1 MNTCRHY
8 AARILLGLATIDDV
22 PESQQT
28 SVQWLVRRC
37 GPDCE
42 ATEPVEVIEG
52 MMRKIE
58 RLRRGS

>member
-1 MNTCRHY
+1 MTTCRHY
-8 AARILLGLATIDDV
+8 AARILLGQLTIDDV

-28 SVQWLVRRC
+28 SVMWPARRC

-42 ATEPVEVIEG
+42 ATEPVEVVVG
-52 MMRKIE
+52 LMRKIE